1 MVITTHDELNL
12 LINRLQVETA
22 YVHPVV
28 VDMVSHKVKNQI
40 AVLNI
45 LFDDD
50 TFFTVSTQHP
60 DAPSFNV
67 DLTTCYKLITMYKKE
82 LLHLAGGVDNII
94 DIATIIQF
102 NNDTP
107 PQIAALYPPAITQLM
122 QRFRFSKLP
131 LAVPLTSWSELGL
144 TLTTLYRDMYR
155 KYQPTENTEAFRF
168 TNDTVIPTL
177 ATIELAGLW
186 TTDNQYVY
194 SDYNIYTST
203 GRPSNAF
210 GGINFAALNK
220 QDGSRDRFV
229 SRFGADGVLVQF
241 DYEAFHLRL
250 AANTIN
256 YTLPETSVHTFLAQ
270 QYYGTPDITDEMY
283 EESKARTFALMY
295 GQTDDTGD
303 VEFFQRLKEYSS
315 VLWDTYRQ
323 DGFVL
328 SGSGRR
334 VVVTEPTKNKVFNYL
349 MQLTETEEALKRI
362 RNVCA
367 FLAEYQSR
375 VILYTYDAI
384 LLDVPTAELDLMVE
398 VTTLLNTGGYPVRQY
413 RGNNYNNL
421 ILHKI

>member
-1 MVITTHDELNL
+1 
-12 LINRLQVETA
+12 
-22 YVHPVV
+22 
-28 VDMVSHKVKNQI
+28 
-40 AVLNI
+40 
-45 LFDDD
+45 
-50 TFFTVSTQHP
+50 
-60 DAPSFNV
+60 
-67 DLTTCYKLITMYKKE
+67 
-82 LLHLAGGVDNII
+82 
-94 DIATIIQF
+94 
-102 NNDTP
+102 
-107 PQIAALYPPAITQLM
+107 
-122 QRFRFSKLP
+122 
-131 LAVPLTSWSELGL
+131 
-144 TLTTLYRDMYR
+144 MYR
-155 KYQPTENTEAFRF
+155 KYQPTETTEAFRF

-177 ATIELAGLW
+177 ATIESAGLW

-398 VTTLLNTGGYPVRQY
+398 VTTLLSTGGYPVRQY